1 MTNLNDDEETC
12 RRVLAACRGV
22 VDEPQSR
29 TYNRTKIKWALI
41 AAGFNISA
49 WLVIAAIVLTV
60 LE

>member
-1 MTNLNDDEETC
+1 MTNLNDEETC

-22 VDEPQSR
+22 VDEPHAR

-60 LE
+60 LK

>member
-22 VDEPQSR
+22 VDVPQPA
-29 TYNRTKIKWALI
+29 YNRTKIKWALI
-41 AAGFNISA
+41 AAVFNISA
-49 WLVIAAIVLTV
+49 WLVIAGLIITV